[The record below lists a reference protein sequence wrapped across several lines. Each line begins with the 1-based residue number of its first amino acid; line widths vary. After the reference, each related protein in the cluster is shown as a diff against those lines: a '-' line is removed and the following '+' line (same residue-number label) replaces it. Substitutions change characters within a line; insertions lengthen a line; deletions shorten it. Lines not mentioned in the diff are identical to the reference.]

1 VLLDSAAIIFAT
13 LLVNANEKVEI
24 AEAIIGSKGDKET
37 IHTVLKVARSKPVL
51 SITAGIICLACP
63 LAVGTSASTL
73 MCVACGI
80 LLSKVI
86 G

>member
-1 VLLDSAAIIFAT
+1 VLLDSATIIFAT

-24 AEAIIGSKGDKET
+24 AEAVIGSKGDKET
-37 IHTVLKVARSKPVL
+37 IHTVLKVARSKPAL
-51 SITAGIICLACP
+51 SITVGIICLVCP
-63 LAVGTSASTL
+63 LAVGTSASAL